1 MQTLSNPPRAEWP
14 ALLRRPPPPAENLEP
29 LLKEIFTAVEAHGD
43 AAVREYGERFDKRVA
58 ESLSPP
64 VAAGQALGE
73 KIDPA
78 LREAIQKARDNITRF
93 HEAQRPQSIRVETSP
108 GVECRREPRPI
119 ERVGLYVPGGQ
130 AALFSSVL
138 MLAIP
143 AQLAGCRQIVLCSPP
158 GDAGRLPAPIHYT
171 AWLCG
176 ATHLLCAGGIQAI
189 AALTFGTDNVPKVD
203 KLFGPGN
210 AYVTAA
216 KQYAAH
222 FGTGQDL
229 QAGPSELLVMA
240 DDTANP
246 AFIAADLLSQAEHGA
261 DSQVILLALSPKVAD
276 AVAQAITRQLA
287 NLPRRDTL
295 EKALQ
300 HARLIHF
307 AKAQDAL
314 AFANAYAPEHCLIS
328 AACEQQ
334 LAAGLNHAGSVFIG
348 AYTPVSAGDYASG
361 TNHTLPTGGGARQSA
376 GLGLESFMKSI
387 TFQTITSDGL
397 RELGPTIAC
406 MAHHEGLTAHAQ
418 SVQLRLSALDGNS

>member
-1 MQTLSNPPRAEWP
+1 MQTLDNPPRAEWQ
-14 ALLRRPPPPAENLEP
+14 ALLRRPPPPAENIQP
-29 LLKEIFTAVEAHGD
+29 LLEEVFTAVEARGD
-43 AAVREYGERFDKRVA
+43 EAVREYGERFDGVA
-58 ESLSPP
+58 VPELTPP
-64 VAAGQALGE
+64 VAAGQQSGE
-73 KIDPA
+73 HLDPQ
-78 LREAIQKARDNITRF
+78 LRQAIERARDNITRF
-93 HEAQRPQSIRVETSP
+93 HQAQRPQPIRVETSP
-108 GVECRREPRPI
+108 GVECWREPRPI
-119 ERVGLYVPGGQ
+119 ERVGLYVPGGS

-158 GDAGRLPAPIHYT
+158 GDDGRLPAPIHYT

-189 AALTFGTDNVPKVD
+189 AALTFGTHSVPKAD

-216 KQYAAH
+216 KQYAAY
-222 FGTGQDL
+222 FGVGQDL
-229 QAGPSELLVMA
+229 QAGPSELLVIA
-240 DDTANP
+240 DGTANP
-246 AFIAADLLSQAEHGA
+246 EFIAADLLSQAEHGA
-261 DSQVILLALSPKVAD
+261 DSQVILLALEADVAD

-287 NLPRRDTL
+287 SLPRRDTL
-295 EKALQ
+295 EQALQ

-307 AKAQDAL
+307 AKAEDAL

-328 AACEQQ
+328 AADEQQ

-361 TNHTLPTGGGARQSA
+361 TNHTLPTGAGARQYA

-387 TFQTITSDGL
+387 TFQKISADGL
-397 RELGPTIAC
+397 RELGPAITC
-406 MAHHEGLTAHAQ
+406 MAQHEGLEAHVQ
-418 SVQLRLSALDGNS
+418 SVQLRLDALDGNS